1 MPDFNPLDMP
11 DVEGVEEESPQG
23 FDPFDMPDVAP
34 HEEPAPRDWWEDLAA
49 GAIDGL
55 TLNHGAELGRLG
67 EGIGNS
73 LADVAES
80 VWGTHEIDG
89 MEPTKTGESDLDLEA
104 LYALARETPA
114 GKIGHTAGLINTG
127 VAAAG
132 LAPVS
137 IAGQAA
143 FGGLAGGLS
152 TAGDTGYDPAATVA
166 GAGTGAALGGLGGAL
181 GKGADA
187 IRRWLSGSA
196 PEAAQMALPGMA
208 PKVATNAER
217 LAEKLALSLDD
228 VTRPATASSKVV
240 GQAALKAAQSPY
252 ASGDLLRS
260 AGGALAAGGP
270 QTLTPLLGSS
280 KDAPKT
286 PAPNPADLLSMLG
299 GSSKASAQD
308 SRPFTE
314 VELVKP
320 GPWRAEIGDAQIQ
333 TIKPVIGEAEIREKA
348 YAGQPA
354 MTYSVQAVLS
364 SGQSGLPE
372 KAKRDLTSALLSGDV
387 AKVDAMNFKLQ
398 QRHPAYAKRLQDELN
413 SLSEDIP

>member
-166 GAGTGAALGGLGGAL
+166 GAGTGATLGGLGGAL
-181 GKGADA
+181 GKGADV

-270 QTLTPLLGSS
+270 QTMTPLLG
-280 KDAPKT
+280 A
-286 PAPNPADLLSMLG
+286 
-299 GSSKASAQD
+299 SKASAQD

-333 TIKPVIGEAEIREKA
+333 TFKPVIGEAEIREKA